1 MFCACDRSQVL
12 KKMFNITNY
21 KAAPYSTLSFWAT
34 KTARSRFVIDTRGWS
49 EENYVV
55 ANTECTEIET
65 GRAISLLLDF
75 AVTNTT
81 SAATALSFVQLQKYD
96 RGDVTLEIGE
106 WIAFKHKDDKHW
118 QLGLVVDLLLLKFG
132 SVEEFYMRCGK
143 LVNLRNMEFDVD
155 INSVKVPLAAESDE
169 VCLHVNHLVSM
180 CDVHADVQGDC
191 VILTY
196 YD

>member
-65 GRAISLLLDF
+65 GIAIR
-75 AVTNTT
+75 
-81 SAATALSFVQLQKYD
+81 ALSYSTLQSQTQQVLQPHYPLFNSKNM
-96 RGDVTLEIGE
+96 
-106 WIAFKHKDDKHW
+106 IAVMLH
-118 QLGLVVDLLLLKFG
+118 LK
-132 SVEEFYMRCGK
+132 
-143 LVNLRNMEFDVD
+143 
-155 INSVKVPLAAESDE
+155 
-169 VCLHVNHLVSM
+169 
-180 CDVHADVQGDC
+180 
-191 VILTY
+191 
-196 YD
+196 